1 MRLVDMDDERIEY
14 WHERANLQDDK
25 EKEDGDDDSEEE
37 EDDDDGAAQGFS
49 SDLTGVTGSTSE
61 RTNAVP
67 ETPSGLT
74 HLDLRNALHPVE
86 RLGFSSDRSCC
97 GEG

>member
-1 MRLVDMDDERIEY
+1 MDDERIEY
-14 WHERANLQDDK
+14 WHERANLQDGK

-37 EDDDDGAAQGFS
+37 DSTDGAAQGFS
-49 SDLTGVTGSTSE
+49 SDLTEVTGSTPE

-67 ETPSGLT
+67 ETPNGLT
-74 HLDLRNALHPVE
+74 HLDLRNALHPVD
-86 RLGFSSDRSCC
+86 RLGFSSGRSCC